1 MDDGQDVQVID
12 NGLLRSTVTT
22 HWLEYPVVS
31 RSSSPEIRTL
41 VALLRS
47 SGDRLANKITTR
59 REQVPDESGQHRG
72 SA

>member
-31 RSSSPEIRTL
+31 RSTSPEIRTL
-41 VALLRS
+41 SAPLRS
-47 SGDRLANKITTR
+47 SGGRFANEITAR
-59 REQVPDESGQHRG
+59 SEQVPDESGEHGG